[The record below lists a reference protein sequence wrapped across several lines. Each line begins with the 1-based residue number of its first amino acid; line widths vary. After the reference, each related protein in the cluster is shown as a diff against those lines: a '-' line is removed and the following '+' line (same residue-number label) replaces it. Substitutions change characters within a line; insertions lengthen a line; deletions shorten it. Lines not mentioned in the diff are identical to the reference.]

1 MNTPLST
8 AFSMPGTAGSSM
20 PSHNALSAG
29 GAGSGTPSTALSA
42 FASPS
47 ILGAGSASIPQGA
60 PSAGA
65 GAAPAP
71 GPDILE
77 RARDKTRTSEI
88 ALSALAF
95 LFAEVVSYTQSR
107 STGITDL
114 EQRLSLLGY
123 HVGQRILLLLT
134 HREQTASN
142 PKAPKRETKL
152 LPVLLWIHTNFWKAA
167 FGKAADSLEKSTEH
181 ADEYMISTNVPL
193 FTRSISIPK
202 DMSQL
207 SVEAYTAG
215 MVEAVLD
222 GLGFPGRVTAH
233 SVPTAE
239 HPHRTTILIKLDKD
253 VLEREEALS

>member
-1 MNTPLST
+1 MSVSFTPNS
-8 AFSMPGTAGSSM
+8 AGSSM
-20 PSHNALSAG
+20 MLSAQHP
-29 GAGSGTPSTALSA
+29 PSTSALT
-42 FASPS
+42 PTT
-47 ILGAGSASIPQGA
+47 
-60 PSAGA
+60 
-65 GAAPAP
+65 PALHLP
-71 GPDILE
+71 PPPAGPDILD
-77 RARDKTRTSEI
+77 RPRDKTRTSELS
-88 ALSALAF
+88 LSALSF
-95 LFAEVVSYTQSR
+95 LFSEMVSYTQSR

-123 HVGQRILLLLT
+123 HVGQRILVILT
-134 HREQTASN
+134 HREQMGSN

-181 ADEYMISTNVPL
+181 SDEYMISTNLPF

-233 SVPTAE
+233 SVPTTE
-239 HPHRTTILIKLDKD
+239 YPHRTTILIKLDKD
-253 VLEREEALS
+253 VMEREEALG

>member
-1 MNTPLST
+1 MLAAQHAP
-8 AFSMPGTAGSSM
+8 
-20 PSHNALSAG
+20 NAA
-29 GAGSGTPSTALSA
+29 
-42 FASPS
+42 
-47 ILGAGSASIPQGA
+47 
-60 PSAGA
+60 
-65 GAAPAP
+65 AAPAAP
-71 GPDILE
+71 ANAGPDILE
-77 RARDKTRTSEI
+77 RPRDKTRTSESS
-88 ALSALAF
+88 AAALAF
-95 LFAEVVSYTQSR
+95 LFAEMVSYTQSR

-134 HREQTASN
+134 HREQTSSN

-152 LPVLLWIHTNFWKAA
+152 LPVLLWIHTNFWKTA

-181 ADEYMISTNVPL
+181 SDEYMISTNVPL

-207 SVEAYTAG
+207 SLEAYTAG

-233 SVPTAE
+233 AVPTPE
-239 HPHRTTILIKLDKD
+239 YPHRTTILIKLDKD
-253 VLEREEALS
+253 VLEREEALG